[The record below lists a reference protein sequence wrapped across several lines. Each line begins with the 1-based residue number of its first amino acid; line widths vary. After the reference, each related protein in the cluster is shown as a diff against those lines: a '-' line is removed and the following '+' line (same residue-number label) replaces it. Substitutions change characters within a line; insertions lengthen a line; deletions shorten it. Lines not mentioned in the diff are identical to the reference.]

1 MNSSIIFNVDLAH
14 ELIHAQ
20 FPQWAAL
27 SIKPVEPGGWDNR
40 TFRLGK
46 EMTIRLPSA
55 EVYAAQVKKEQ
66 YWLPKLAP
74 ALPLSIPT
82 PLAMGSPS
90 KQYPWHWSIYN
101 WLKGETASV
110 ERIQDLSQ
118 FAVALAEFL
127 IALQHS
133 DTTEGPIAG
142 SHNFF
147 RGGALSTYD
156 EQTRQAIAVYQDKAT
171 AKAMMTVWETAL
183 ASHWQNPP
191 LWIHGDIAIGNLL
204 VQNGKLCAVIDFGQ
218 LGIGDPACDLVIAWT
233 LFTGKSRDAF
243 KAALA
248 LDKDTWARSR
258 GWALWKALIAP
269 LPGTEN
275 TFQQV
280 IEAILTDQD
289 N

>member
-40 TFRLGK
+40 TFRLGE

-127 IALQHS
+127 ISLQHS

-183 ASHWQNPP
+183 ASQWQNPP